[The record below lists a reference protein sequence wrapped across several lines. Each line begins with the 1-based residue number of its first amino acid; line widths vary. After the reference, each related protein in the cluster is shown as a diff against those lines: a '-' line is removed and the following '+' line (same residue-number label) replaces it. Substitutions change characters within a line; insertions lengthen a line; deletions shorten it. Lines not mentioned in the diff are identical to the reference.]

1 MFRDPVFILALLS
14 VFTLIGVWIYKVLD
28 KTLTDQTQQIL
39 YIVGFLFALLGIYR
53 IFVNAGDL
61 GTVLFIGSFICLFIL
76 IIGLYRNNAL
86 LKSTG
91 RGWFFP
97 VFIIFV
103 LRTFIYEPYQIP
115 SGSMI
120 PGLEVGD
127 FILVNKHSY
136 GLKINRI
143 GEPFAL
149 AADPEYGD
157 VVVFIP
163 PHVNVPYI
171 KRLIGKPGDTIKY
184 VNKKLYVNG
193 LPLDQELILHQSD
206 QTLLKEVFEESSR
219 VIRLQGVSSSYPQ
232 EFSVPPNKYFVM
244 GDNRDNSSDSRI
256 WGFVPRENFMGT
268 GELIW
273 MTWKCWSCVPSFS
286 RTGFIN

>member
-14 VFTLIGVWIYKVLD
+14 VLTLIGLWIYKVLD
-28 KTLTDQTQQIL
+28 KTLTDQTQQII
-39 YIVGFLFALLGIYR
+39 YIAGFLLALLGIYR

-61 GTVLFIGSFICLFIL
+61 GTVLFIGSFICLLIL

-149 AADPEYGD
+149 ASDPEYGD

-163 PHVNVPYI
+163 PHINVPYI
-171 KRLIGKPGDTIKY
+171 KRLIGKPGDTIRY

-206 QTLLKEVFEESSR
+206 QILLKEVFKESSR
-219 VIRLQGVSSSYPQ
+219 VIRLQGASSSYPQ
-232 EFSVPPNKYFVM
+232 EFSVPLNHYFVM
-244 GDNRDNSSDSRI
+244 GDNRDNSSDSRY

-268 GELIW
+268 GEVIW
-273 MTWKCWSCVPSFS
+273 MTWKCWTCLPSFS
-286 RTGFIN
+286 RIGFIN